1 MLEIVS
7 DILKIKVGAYT
18 GARLQHQMST
28 RIRLAQNKVLLDATR
43 GLFDDK
49 IDFVWDVISR
59 GDSLTSEQRLE
70 ARLVTNHIARTSQAI
85 VNELAIDAGSR
96 ATFLDSPIQRFQRDV
111 NSLVTHAIFDVD
123 GVGNLYGGVMM
134 GQEVP
139 PNAMI

>member
-1 MLEIVS
+1 
-7 DILKIKVGAYT
+7 
-18 GARLQHQMST
+18 
-28 RIRLAQNKVLLDATR
+28 LLDATR